1 MLKYLFCDNI
11 ENSLKMKK
19 FLIKGLIAGLLLL
32 AINFAGLFI
41 TINCFPFLAE
51 QYFSPVF
58 DMTGYKGVLYVLH
71 PFIIS
76 FALAWFW
83 RRFKELFQG
92 PFWLRGLEVGLVYG
106 VVAVL
111 PSMWIIFSAFDV
123 SVSIV
128 FSWFFYGILQG
139 VVVGIIY
146 AKISP

>member
-1 MLKYLFCDNI
+1 
-11 ENSLKMKK
+11 MKK

-32 AINFAGLFI
+32 AINFAGLYI
-41 TINCFPFLAE
+41 TINYFPGLAE

-71 PFIIS
+71 PFIVS

-83 RRFKELFQG
+83 RRFKELFRG
-92 PFWLRGLEVGLVYG
+92 SFWLRGLEVGLVYG
-106 VVAVL
+106 AVAVL
-111 PSMWIIFSAFDV
+111 PSMWIIFTAFDI

-128 FSWFFYGILQG
+128 FSWFLYGILQG